1 MSNVCCLDNN
11 SINSTRNIFETL
23 YDLLNQIL
31 SEFTCSLT
39 CGKTHR
45 CSLFLHSISLKRI
58 FACSKLKKYVWYQVQ
73 NNCVNVVYHISYF
86 MPKDIL
92 FERSKIKM
100 PVYKIIQK
108 IIFLFLNI
116 TFFSHITY
124 VLRFMFPRHARIH
137 NSVPGW
143 GGGWCCEARHE
154 ICAIIYITSCTVKIF
169 SGVSYIRREK
179 VYCQWNIWIKK
190 WINSNI
196 TIKRTVT
203 IFFSFCNST
212 HQGHLVINNYRSGLP
227 YIFRLEL
234 FSHKL
239 LSNKEILHK
248 YIVA

>member
-1 MSNVCCLDNN
+1 
-11 SINSTRNIFETL
+11 
-23 YDLLNQIL
+23 
-31 SEFTCSLT
+31 
-39 CGKTHR
+39 
-45 CSLFLHSISLKRI
+45 
-58 FACSKLKKYVWYQVQ
+58 
-73 NNCVNVVYHISYF
+73 
-86 MPKDIL
+86 
-92 FERSKIKM
+92 M

-137 NSVPGW
+137 NSVPGVGVGVVFRGKTW
-143 GGGWCCEARHE
+143 DLCYH
-154 ICAIIYITSCTVKIF
+154 IYITSCTVKIF

-179 VYCQWNIWIKK
+179 VYCQWNIWIKE

-203 IFFSFCNST
+203 ICFSFYNST
-212 HQGHLVINNYRSGLP
+212 YHGHLVIKNYRSGLP

-248 YIVA
+248 YIVALKIFKEIHIV